1 MPAVAAIT
9 LADAAATPVSH
20 TFNPLGPDV
29 NGVWWFEERLAAS
42 TIGNQRIS
50 VQLIRPGAPASGQNS
65 SQRICR
71 VKIGIHTPVL
81 ETLSNSTISGITA
94 APTVAYVD
102 RCNMEFIIPERS
114 VLQDRQTIRK
124 YADNLLANANITT
137 VIESLENY
145 Y

>member
-9 LADAAATPVSH
+9 LLDAAATPVSH
-20 TFNPLGPDV
+20 TFNPLGPDI

-50 VQLIRPGAPASGQNS
+50 VQLIRPGAPAQGQNS

-71 VKIGIHTPVL
+71 VKIGIHTPIL
-81 ETLSNSTISGITA
+81 ETLSNSTISGIIA
-94 APTVAYVD
+94 APTVAYVE

-114 VLQDRQTIRK
+114 VLVDRQTIRK
-124 YADNLLANANITT
+124 YADNLLANAQITT
-137 VIESLENY
+137 VVEQLENFY
-145 Y
+145 